1 MTDTNDH
8 HECCAKFEPDVWD
21 GKTHVWVDKPFITES
36 IPIFFHIPFPPM
48 IGKMVWRMWE
58 QAKDAGAAT
67 DMKDC
72 IMMATDPS
80 PWKSEWYMLV
90 TKEVPGANNIKLS
103 GTFMTKVFD
112 GPYNGVPRYMKEMD
126 AHLAGNGK
134 KALKYYFHYA
144 SCPKCAKKYGH
155 NYIVAF
161 AQVE

>member
-1 MTDTNDH
+1 MTDTNDRK
-8 HECCAKFEPDVWD
+8 ECCAKFESDVWD
-21 GKTHVWVDKPFITES
+21 GKTHVWINKPFITES
-36 IPIFFHIPFPPM
+36 MPTFFHIPFPPM
-48 IGKMVWRMWE
+48 IGKMVWRMWG
-58 QAKDAGAAT
+58 QAKDADAAT

-112 GPYNGVPRYMKEMD
+112 GPYNDVPRYMKEMD
-126 AHLAGNGK
+126 AYLAGKGK
-134 KALKYYFHYA
+134 KSIKYYFHYA
-144 SCPKCAKKYGH
+144 SCSKCAKKYGH